1 MAQKSAL
8 LAGIGRLGIPV
19 AENLVRKGWKL
30 AVSYREG
37 HGSEKTVRRLAE
49 KLGPNSIL
57 GINASVSEKK
67 GAERFLSAALERL
80 GRADA
85 LICFASG
92 YPGEK
97 QDWQRW
103 EQGLGVREEDWKF
116 YSSNFFS
123 ARNVT
128 LPLLQEKNNPAEDLS
143 IIFFSDARSLLYM
156 DHAVLD
162 PYAGFGGVAK
172 VNLDT
177 VKEEGLRQMKGS
189 APAREVNPYT
199 LAKRDLA
206 HLTWALAL
214 DFQGGRSR
222 INTIAPG
229 PMLPPPDKSAEEA
242 RSVVG
247 QTLLKRWGGET
258 PIVQAV
264 DFFLENPF
272 VSGEILRVDG
282 GFNLFNRFRGQK
294 TERKAEGERF

>member
-1 MAQKSAL
+1 MEPKSAI

-19 AENLVRKGWKL
+19 AGNLVRKGWKL

-37 HGSEKTVRRLAE
+37 HGSEKTVRRLTE
-49 KLGPNSIL
+49 TLGPDSIL

-67 GAERFLSAALERL
+67 GAEKFLSAALEGL

-92 YPGEK
+92 YPGE
-97 QDWQRW
+97 QRDWQRW

-116 YSSNFFS
+116 YLSNFFS

-128 LPLLQEKNNPAEDLS
+128 LPLLLEKNNPAEDLS

-156 DHAVLD
+156 DPCVLD
-162 PYAGFGGVAK
+162 PYPESGGITEVDLAA
-172 VNLDT
+172 
-177 VKEEGLRQMKGS
+177 VKEEGPRQMKGY
-189 APAREVNPYT
+189 APAREINPYT
-199 LAKRDLA
+199 LAKRDLG
-206 HLTWALAL
+206 HLAWKLAL
-214 DFQGGRSR
+214 DFQGGRAR
-222 INTIAPG
+222 INAIAPG

-242 RSVVG
+242 SSVLE

-282 GFNLFNRFRGQK
+282 GFNLFNRFRKQGI
-294 TERKAEGERF
+294 